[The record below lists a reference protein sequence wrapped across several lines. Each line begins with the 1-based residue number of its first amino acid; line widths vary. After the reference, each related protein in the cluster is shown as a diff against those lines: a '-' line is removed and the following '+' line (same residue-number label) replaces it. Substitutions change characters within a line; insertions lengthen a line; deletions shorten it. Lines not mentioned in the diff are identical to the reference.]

1 MVNTLIA
8 WVLVG
13 VFAWLWFFLGGEI
26 PFLTGA
32 EGEMRDSYWFFTIIA
47 AAMLAGGK

>member
-13 VFAWLWFFLGGEI
+13 VFAWVWWLAGTQVAFIADAGDLSD
-26 PFLTGA
+26 A
-32 EGEMRDSYWFFTIIA
+32 YWWFTILA
-47 AAMLAGGK
+47 AALLAK